1 MDALIKDT
9 FQRDVL
15 SSKVGVYKFFASL
28 KDEKQEA
35 VIDFC
40 RWIISTY
47 EYDDQTTIVKAAYH
61 KLAHYRDV
69 QSLEKLEELSEKWKN
84 TYLEE
89 YEYLLAM
96 FNNARNGAVC
106 NCNIYNNAQF
116 NVPPYQDDLEIFG
129 NDTRD
134 HGEHMRTQIV
144 YVRCAICKTEWE
156 VEIDDTYH
164 YPHSYWRKTS

>member
-1 MDALIKDT
+1 MDALIKNS

-15 SSKVGVYKFFASL
+15 SGKVEVHKFFASL
-28 KDEKQEA
+28 KDEKREE

-40 RWIISTY
+40 RCVVSTY
-47 EYDDQTTIVKAAYH
+47 EYEVHTRIIKAAFH
-61 KLAHYRDV
+61 KLAHYRDT
-69 QSLEKLEELSEKWKN
+69 QSLEKLEELGERWKN

-89 YEYLLAM
+89 YEYLLALLR
-96 FNNARNGAVC
+96 NARNGTGC
-106 NCNIYNNAQF
+106 NCNVYNNGTF

-134 HGEHMRTQIV
+134 RGEHMRTQIV
-144 YVRCAICKTEWE
+144 YVRCTICKTEWE

-164 YPHSYWRKTS
+164 YPHSYWRKAS